1 MMTQE
6 YSVAI
11 CKTLEA
17 RFRDAK
23 LYRPMRVGRYDEGAE
38 LVYDVKAVSGT
49 NEGKIR
55 AVVEKFI
62 GGGFAGQ
69 VYRVKVLEIDVQE
82 GPIGGIEVGGIY
94 ALKIMIPPSN
104 FSRLFRN
111 ALYMLGFQGPF
122 QLQVNPVA
130 ARAGALWQKFIRRA
144 AKIRFGDESTVV
156 DIHAT
161 FVDHILGS
169 CGEFSEWVEGRTWRL
184 EVDDHLDVLKK
195 WRRGKQVDMTFL
207 GSPEYR
213 AKYQFMHEFVKLL
226 HDMGGYEFARQYEWS
241 TCKSQP
247 NCLKRKNTDHDPHG
261 GLVAVDFRAGLALL
275 AFLPM
280 SPGDFKLIFKG
291 LKRGSLV
298 QFDRGSLQKLE
309 QFVNGYK
316 DDFADMLEM
325 LQELK
330 ACERIYRDSVPDI
343 THNRLRLFYSGQLW
357 STMLDSAVNGWK
369 VQNLIDDL
377 RV

>member
-1 MMTQE
+1 M
-6 YSVAI
+6 
-11 CKTLEA
+11 
-17 RFRDAK
+17 
-23 LYRPMRVGRYDEGAE
+23 
-38 LVYDVKAVSGT
+38 
-49 NEGKIR
+49 
-55 AVVEKFI
+55 
-62 GGGFAGQ
+62 
-69 VYRVKVLEIDVQE
+69 
-82 GPIGGIEVGGIY
+82 
-94 ALKIMIPPSN
+94 
-104 FSRLFRN
+104 
-111 ALYMLGFQGPF
+111 
-122 QLQVNPVA
+122 A

-161 FVDHILGS
+161 FVDHTLGS

-195 WRRGKQVDMTFL
+195 WRRGKQVDMTRL

-213 AKYQFMHEFVKLL
+213 AKYQFMHEFVNLL

-247 NCLKRKNTDHDPHG
+247 NCLKRKHTDHDPHG

-291 LKRGSLV
+291 LKRGTLV
-298 QFDRGSLQKLE
+298 QFDRGGIQKLE

-325 LQELK
+325 LQDLK
-330 ACERIYRDSVPDI
+330 ACERVYRRFGAGYNAQPLPVVLQW
-343 THNRLRLFYSGQLW
+343 TASGRQCL
-357 STMLDSAVNGWK
+357 TV
-369 VQNLIDDL
+369 
-377 RV
+377 R